1 MEGFGAAVELCSQLK
16 KLLLDGNLGA
26 CEPILTKLKVALTQ
40 FGFLSATAKKQELHL
55 AREILEL
62 GAQWGIQSENISAF
76 ERFMAQLKTYY
87 FDYASAL
94 EESPFMYELLGLNLL
109 CLLSQNRIAEFHME
123 LERLATNQ
131 LHDSIYIRYPVQ
143 LEQYLMEGAY
153 NKVFLSKGN
162 VPAPTYSYFVR
173 ILMDTTRDEIADCC
187 EKAYKSLPKNSAV
200 RLLLLDNVGQLESF
214 AAERE
219 WGQTVDDITFPETD
233 QDAAKIEKAELIN
246 RTLGYARE
254 LEKIV

>member
-1 MEGFGAAVELCSQLK
+1 
-16 KLLLDGNLGA
+16 
-26 CEPILTKLKVALTQ
+26 
-40 FGFLSATAKKQELHL
+40 
-55 AREILEL
+55 
-62 GAQWGIQSENISAF
+62 
-76 ERFMAQLKTYY
+76 
-87 FDYASAL
+87 
-94 EESPFMYELLGLNLL
+94 
-109 CLLSQNRIAEFHME
+109 
-123 LERLATNQ
+123 
-131 LHDSIYIRYPVQ
+131 
-143 LEQYLMEGAY
+143 
-153 NKVFLSKGN
+153 
-162 VPAPTYSYFVR
+162 
-173 ILMDTTRDEIADCC
+173 MDTTRDEIADCC

>member
-1 MEGFGAAVELCSQLK
+1 
-16 KLLLDGNLGA
+16 
-26 CEPILTKLKVALTQ
+26 
-40 FGFLSATAKKQELHL
+40 
-55 AREILEL
+55 
-62 GAQWGIQSENISAF
+62 
-76 ERFMAQLKTYY
+76 MAQLKTYY

-162 VPAPTYSYFVR
+162 VPAPTYVAMAAAICHAVVEV
-173 ILMDTTRDEIADCC
+173 ILSF
-187 EKAYKSLPKNSAV
+187 KS
-200 RLLLLDNVGQLESF
+200 QC
-214 AAERE
+214 
-219 WGQTVDDITFPETD
+219 TD
-233 QDAAKIEKAELIN
+233 VCVWCDAG
-246 RTLGYARE
+246 TLTS
-254 LEKIV
+254 